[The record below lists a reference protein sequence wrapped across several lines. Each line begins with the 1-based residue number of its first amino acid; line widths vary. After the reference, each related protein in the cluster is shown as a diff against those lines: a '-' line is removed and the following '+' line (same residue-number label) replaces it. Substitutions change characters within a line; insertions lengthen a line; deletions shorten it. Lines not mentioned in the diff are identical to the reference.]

1 MWSQSAQTRARPRG
15 APRAGAITSAT
26 NIAAAW
32 STVASWSSSFEPKW
46 AKSPLLLMPVASA
59 SLAIESGSRPSWV
72 ASAAA
77 VSRIACLVRSPLV
90 LSTSV
95 LL

>member
-1 MWSQSAQTRARPRG
+1 MWSQSAQTRASPRG
-15 APRAGAITSAT
+15 AARAGAITSAT

-46 AKSPLLLMPVASA
+46 ANKPLLLIPVASA
-59 SLAIESGSRPSWV
+59 SRAIDSGSRPSCV

-77 VSRIACLVRSPLV
+77 VSRIVYLVRSPLV
-90 LSTSV
+90 FSTSV